1 MKSIIHIL
9 NENYRASAVAA
20 EAIAEYCQDD
30 HKVAYLVDMMFNA
43 PNYAELVAE
52 WYNECICKYGEPRL
66 QPMFSTM
73 DGKSVIDLCEMNYL
87 ISVLTTR
94 DLVDMA
100 IEEVEG
106 VMRGAT

>member
-20 EAIAEYCQDD
+20 EAIAEACQDD
-30 HKVAYLVDMMFNA
+30 YKVAYLVDMMFNA
-43 PNYAELVAE
+43 PNYAELISE
-52 WYNECICKYGEPRL
+52 WYNECICKIGEAKL

-73 DGKSVIDLCEMNYL
+73 DGQQVLDLCEVSYL
-87 ISVLTTR
+87 LSVLTTR

-100 IEEVEG
+100 IEEVER
-106 VMRGAT
+106 VMRGDT